1 MKALCADV
9 DKVEA
14 RSRWRPLQKAGS
26 AGAGAAP
33 PHHPAA
39 AGLFSASLRG
49 VDGENKHEI
58 SPENYGGCAG
68 FKGSPKGL
76 PWR

>member
-9 DKVEA
+9 DKVET
-14 RSRWRPLQKAGS
+14 RSRWRPLQQAGS

-33 PHHPAA
+33 SHPSAM
-39 AGLFSASLRG
+39 AGLFSASLCG
-49 VDGENKHEI
+49 VDGENKREI
-58 SPENYGGCAG
+58 TPENYSGCAK
-68 FKGSPKGL
+68 FKGRPKGL